1 MQCATHWLFL
11 FGIFGFLDRKKWIFR
26 WKVLDFLV
34 ILFEFSVIFLVF
46 WVNSF
51 WISHPSHA
59 SSRGSHSLSARR
71 GRKGRIQAGPKGP
84 IIILTLCQSQ
94 LHSGV
99 LLLWPDVAARGL
111 WVSDSA
117 EQWTGTLPS
126 LCCLGGRRDD
136 QMVKWSNGGRTV
148 DQMIRWW
155 EDRWSPQTLTIPRSS
170 GYWPTDR
177 YWYWL
182 IPILNI
188 RGEQWSLNCREKVER
203 QTNGLVDSIL
213 AISLL
218 TKKVP
223 VQKIFHTVICIR
235 PTSAFVC

>member
-1 MQCATHWLFL
+1 MRLTRFVINFWQTKIRKCCVAVVHCAMQCATHWLFL

-84 IIILTLCQSQ
+84 MIMTLCQSQ

-126 LCCLGGRRDD
+126 LCCLGGRIDDQMIRWSNGGRTDD
-136 QMVKWSNGGRTV
+136 QMVKWWQDSWPD
-148 DQMIRWW
+148 DQMVGGQMI
-155 EDRWSPQTLTIPRSS
+155 TTN
-170 GYWPTDR
+170 TDHTKII
-177 YWYWL
+177 WL
-182 IPILNI
+182 LAHWPIL
-188 RGEQWSLNCREKVER
+188 
-203 QTNGLVDSIL
+203 IL
-213 AISLL
+213 TDTEHHGWAVKS
-218 TKKVP
+218 
-223 VQKIFHTVICIR
+223 
-235 PTSAFVC
+235 